1 MNTISYCRLSLVVS
15 LATVTVLGSGFEA
28 QSETIA
34 PSGSTDVPT
43 PGTTATGAAALADQL
58 AESASV
64 VSNSSKVAQATEPAS
79 STPDPTTPDP
89 TAPAPA
95 VSFADVDPNY
105 WAYPFIQ
112 VLASGNVIAGFP
124 DGNFRPDQPVSRAEF
139 AAMIQ
144 KAVNPNPVRQ
154 LSPNGFADVPA
165 DYWAAPAITAAY
177 QGRFMDGYPN
187 NTFQPDQEIPKV
199 QAITA
204 LANGLGLTASSP
216 ATNILSTYYTD
227 STQIPTYALDP
238 VAAATQANVVVNYP
252 DVRTLNPQAPLT
264 RAEAAAHLYQALV
277 RLGRAQPLPVNVAAA
292 NYIVGGAGA
301 VSQTPSTP
309 TPTTPEETA
318 PTETTPTPDV
328 QPGRATR
335 GVSSYLGAAA
345 NFGLS
350 GDSALGD
357 GTKVAVISK
366 IGLLNYLSVRPA
378 VLIGDDPTVIIP
390 VTYDFNVRTTETLGR
405 TFSVVPYAGAGIGIK
420 TGEDASVGFLLSAG
434 LDVPLGSQFTGTA
447 AVNALFGDD
456 TDVGIL
462 VGVGYN
468 FTGF

>member
-1 MNTISYCRLSLVVS
+1 MNTIFYRRLAFVVS
-15 LATVTVLGSGFEA
+15 LATVTVLGSGFKA

-34 PSGSTDVPT
+34 PSGSTEVPT
-43 PGTTATGAAALADQL
+43 PGTTATGAAALTDQL
-58 AESASV
+58 ASASV
-64 VSNSSKVAQATEPAS
+64 TSTSSKVAQATEPTPSNPAT
-79 STPDPTTPDP
+79 TPDPTT
-89 TAPAPA
+89 AAPA

-124 DGNFRPDQPVSRAEF
+124 DGNFRPDQPVTRSEF

-177 QGRFMDGYPN
+177 QGRFMEGYPN

-227 STQIPTYALDP
+227 ATQIPTYALDP

-252 DVRTLNPQAPLT
+252 DIRTLNPQAPLT

-277 RLGRAQPLPVNVAAA
+277 RLGRAQPLPVNVAAT
-292 NYIVGGAGA
+292 NYIVSGGSA
-301 VSQTPSTP
+301 VSQTP
-309 TPTTPEETA
+309 PTTPEETA
-318 PTETTPTPDV
+318 PTETTPIPDV

-357 GTKVAVISK
+357 GTKVAVFSK

-378 VLIGDDPTVIIP
+378 VMIGDDPAVIIP

-420 TGEDASVGFLLSAG
+420 TGEDSSVGFLLSAG
-434 LDVPLGSQFTGTA
+434 IDVPLGNRFTGTA

-456 TDVGIL
+456 TDIGLL